1 MSSST
6 DPRIEELTAAIRK
19 LCAGPFSPEAEA
31 ELKRLAQELRA
42 AIQRHVQM
50 AQDSLSA
57 KKKAIDEREPKE
69 E

>member
-1 MSSST
+1 VPSST

-31 ELKRLAQELRA
+31 DLRRLARELRL
-42 AIQRHVQM
+42 AIQQHVQM

-57 KKKAIDEREPKE
+57 KKQAIDKRDQKE